1 MEIQQTGMF
10 SNKKAQDK
18 FDKWSKEDIY
28 EAYLVENQARVAL
41 NKEVNRLSRKIAEI
55 RHAAKI
61 D

>member
-28 EAYLVENQARVAL
+28 EAYLVENQAKKLIGLVA
-41 NKEVNRLSRKIAEI
+41 R
-55 RHAAKI
+55 
-61 D
+61 